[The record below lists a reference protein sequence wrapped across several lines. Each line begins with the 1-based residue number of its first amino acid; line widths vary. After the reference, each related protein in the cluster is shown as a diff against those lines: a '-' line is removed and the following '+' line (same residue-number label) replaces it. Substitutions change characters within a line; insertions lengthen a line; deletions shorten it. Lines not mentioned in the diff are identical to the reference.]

1 MISEVKL
8 VVYQKDGSR
17 VDTSGQV
24 KHNNPGKRE
33 LELDLGMDVFDFDV
47 DKSSDLCLPG
57 FLSVTLKQ
65 YGEAT
70 LVYNTE
76 KNWIYPIELINRQT
90 EAEDSYEKTMERARS
105 EGAYLIT
112 DDMIEKGK
120 QQIGDKV
127 QGYRIQRYSQFGE
140 IPNFDFYIKSFADE
154 YA

>member
-1 MISEVKL
+1 
-8 VVYQKDGSR
+8 
-17 VDTSGQV
+17 
-24 KHNNPGKRE
+24 
-33 LELDLGMDVFDFDV
+33 
-47 DKSSDLCLPG
+47 
-57 FLSVTLKQ
+57 LKQ

-70 LVYNTE
+70 QVYNTD
-76 KNWIYPIELINRQT
+76 KNWIYLIELINRQA

-120 QQIGDKV
+120 QQIRDKV